1 MERLEL
7 GWSQQEVQGEWH
19 VGKIVHYYY
28 PGMVVVDGVPQAA
41 TKWKHWSLKEMDDPD
56 SPEDAPETQ
65 SCASLVW
72 QEFWVSAHYV
82 LSLNHIMNYI

>member
-1 MERLEL
+1 MSSSYRQWNDLSWDGHGRRCKVNGML
-7 GWSQQEVQGEWH
+7 
-19 VGKIVHYYY
+19 GKIVHYYY

-56 SPEDAPETQ
+56 SPEDASETQ

-72 QEFWVSAHYV
+72 QEF
-82 LSLNHIMNYI
+82 